1 MKQWHQHVPFSFPL
15 VQFGLL
21 WIQRRAFLLGYSWW
35 AIRKLVLHFHLR
47 FLQSLWHL
55 QFRGLPWIWREH
67 QWSWF
72 HWKDRHQCQRQW
84 IGPIPSWL
92 ISRRPRKSRCLTWT
106 QYQFSGFVNVA
117 GHDSDFA
124 FIGLNDSRAVGA
136 NHSAH
141 WLRTEGVLHFDHV
154 VLGNS
159 IRDGHNQFDFSFDC
173 FHNCICCCGGRNV
186 DNWGVAACCLFCLS
200 AIFEHWKA

>member
-1 MKQWHQHVPFSFPL
+1 MSHSPFLWCSSACYESNDGLSFWVILGEPFASLFFIFTSDFSNHYDTFSFG
-15 VQFGLL
+15 VFHESGENINEVGSIERIATNANDSGLA
-21 WIQRRAFLLGYSWW
+21 QSLLGW
-35 AIRKLVLHFHLR
+35 LVD
-47 FLQSLWHL
+47 SLVGQGAWPGHNTNL
-55 QFRGLPWIWREH
+55 
-67 QWSWF
+67 
-72 HWKDRHQCQRQW
+72 
-84 IGPIPSWL
+84 
-92 ISRRPRKSRCLTWT
+92 
-106 QYQFSGFVNVA
+106 SGFVNVA